1 MTPRKRI
8 WFFFA
13 MTLLAG
19 LMAGAALMQVYFQTR
34 LKGLM
39 RGENERYYEY
49 FLRRLNAEVQLSP
62 AQYAQAKAVIL
73 LHQEQLQHIRQ
84 RTQPEVEQIAAQA
97 NGQILQGLTPEQAAR
112 FQAFILRFP
121 EPGIR
126 GLTTAPAVAP
136 TNNPG
141 GAAEP
146 RPP

>member
-1 MTPRKRI
+1 MTPRTRL

-62 AQYAQAKAVIL
+62 AQYAQTKAVIL
-73 LHQEQLQHIRQ
+73 LHQEQLQRIRQ

-97 NGQILQGLTPEQAAR
+97 NGQILRGLTPEQATR

-121 EPGIR
+121 EPGLR
-126 GLTTAPAVAP
+126 GFTTAPAGVS
-136 TNNPG
+136 TNSPG
-141 GAAEP
+141 GTAEP
-146 RPP
+146 RRP